1 MSRRWGSL
9 LLLSALVLEAPGK
22 VRADICKWIDE
33 RGVVNYGDRPPPQA
47 KSSRP
52 LDLDVD
58 GTTVVPGIPKEELQQ
73 LRERDAGRRLRQL
86 EAEVEELQ
94 AREAAR
100 AAGSTT
106 QHPDTGINWYPVYG
120 YPAYGYGRKLDRRID
135 AGAGPRP
142 SHPIAKPLRSQVPRQ
157 ATPAPHLSGRTFQR
171 SQEPLAPG
179 RR

>member
-1 MSRRWGSL
+1 MFRHWVPL
-9 LLLSALVLEAPGK
+9 LFLSALVLAAPGQ
-22 VRADICKWIDE
+22 VRAEIYKWIDE

-58 GTTVVPGIPKEELQQ
+58 GTTLVPGIPKEELLQ

-94 AREAAR
+94 AREATRGAR
-100 AAGSTT
+100 SVT
-106 QHPDTGINWYPVYG
+106 QPPDTGTYWYPVYG
-120 YPAYGYGRKLDRRID
+120 YPGYGYGRRLDGRFD
-135 AGAGPRP
+135 AGAAPRP
-142 SHPIAKPLRSQVPRQ
+142 THPIAKPLPSQMPKQ
-157 ATPAPHLSGRTFQR
+157 AAPTPHLRGRTSQR
-171 SQEPLAPG
+171 SQESLIPV